1 MYPKVLV
8 CDKSGQ
14 PHHWATWQDGIVL
27 KYKSLLSFEL
37 GDASI
42 YTGGI
47 SRMTGERS
55 HVDVAPIVFLR
66 EVLRYESRIPPLTNQ
81 NLFARDLNICGYCG
95 RHYTEAK
102 LSRDHI
108 HPVSKGGKNTWQ
120 NCITS
125 CKKCNQEK
133 DDQLLK
139 DTDMELVY
147 IPYVPTH
154 AERLLMQNRHV
165 LCDQMDFLKNF
176 LPEHSRILMKD
187 EILGLI

>member
-14 PHHWATWQDGIVL
+14 PHHWASWQDGIVL
-27 KYKSLLSFEL
+27 KYKDLLSWEM

-42 YTGGI
+42 YHGGI
-47 SRMTGERS
+47 SRMTGEKS
-55 HVDVAPIVFLR
+55 HIDVSPIVFLR
-66 EVLRYESRIPPLTNQ
+66 EVLKYDARVPPLTNE

-95 RHYTEAK
+95 RHYVASK

-108 HPVSKGGKNTWQ
+108 VPVSKGGKNLWT

-125 CKKCNQEK
+125 CKKCNHEK
-133 DDQLLK
+133 ADSMLHE
-139 DTDMELVY
+139 TELELMYV
-147 IPYVPTH
+147 PYVPTH
-154 AERLLMQNRHV
+154 AERLIMQNRNV
-165 LCDQMDFLKNF
+165 LADQMDFLKNF
-176 LPEHSRILMKD
+176 LPEHSRILKKD